1 MDREQ
6 VASEIKELR
15 AKANSQ
21 APKYEGFVCGLDDE
35 IYRSQEGISQSDIKR
50 LISEPFKFFNGIK
63 DEPSPAMIE
72 GTLLHLLLSEPQ
84 KLNEKFFITDAERI
98 TSAIK
103 EEAEGKL
110 IYKKK
115 DLQILQDCAGYVK
128 SFLIQNLGID
138 IDKMDGEVSYFGEY
152 EGVKAKGRADKITT
166 DRRAIIDFKK
176 CANAS
181 QKEFTRQATNLK
193 YGIQDVFYREL
204 MGVEE
209 FLWVAIE
216 TKPLK
221 DKMGKH
227 HFMIGVYKSSELMLE
242 QGKKLIDLGLGILKN
257 PKNFDLP
264 IYPSENI
271 QNDLDFGKSIIKE
284 LTPPLWSMI

>member
-1 MDREQ
+1 MNREQ

-35 IYRSQEGISQSDIKR
+35 IYRSQEGISQSDIKT
-50 LISEPFKFFNGIK
+50 LITEPFKFFNGIK

-128 SFLIQNLGID
+128 SFLVQNVGID

-152 EGVKAKGRADKITT
+152 EGIKAKGRADKITT

>member
-1 MDREQ
+1 MLELDF
-6 VASEIKELR
+6 SENI
-15 AKANSQ
+15 
-21 APKYEGFVCGLDDE
+21 APRYEGFVYGLDEE
-35 IYRSQEGISQSDIKR
+35 IYRRQDGISQSDIKR
-50 LISEPFKFFNGIK
+50 LISEPFKFFNGIE
-63 DEPSPAMIE
+63 DEPTPSMIE

-84 KLNEKFFITDAERI
+84 KLNDKFFITEAERI
-98 TSAIK
+98 TGAIK
-103 EEAEGKL
+103 EEAGGRL
-110 IYKKK
+110 IYKQR
-115 DLQILQDCAGYVK
+115 DLQVLQDCAGYVK
-128 SFLIQNLGID
+128 NFLIQTLGID
-138 IDKMDGEVSYFGEY
+138 IEKMDGEVSYFGEY
-152 EGVKAKGRADKITT
+152 EGIKAKGRADKITH

-221 DKMGKH
+221 DRMGKH
-227 HFMIGVYKSSELMLE
+227 HFMMGVYKSSELMLE
-242 QGKKLIDLGLGILKN
+242 QGKKLIDLGLEILKN
-257 PKNFDLP
+257 SKNFDIP

-284 LTPPLWSMI
+284 ITPPLWAMI

>member
-1 MDREQ
+1 MNREQ
-6 VASEIKELR
+6 VANEIKELR

-152 EGVKAKGRADKITT
+152 EGIKAKGRADKITT

>member
-152 EGVKAKGRADKITT
+152 EGIKAKGRADKITT